1 MAHGLPLEGIPA
13 TRLASRPV
21 RPRLRCPP
29 RTFSLAGT
37 ALCYS
42 LVRRTADGSVAMDSG
57 KVTAIT
63 EALAAELQLTPE
75 RFTRTPLTIIEE
87 LRMQHEAESR
97 GRAAELRALDEL
109 ATRQRWTRGQRGG
122 LENIKMQLIGTSRKY
137 PRDIFDG
144 DDQDAVCHYDC
155 YRRATMLEP
164 LASCIFRE
172 NVPGDFVEAGVYRG
186 GITIFFAAMM
196 MAKGEFGQRKI
207 WVADSFAGLPP
218 AGYAV
223 RTSQNL
229 SQQQIGK
236 MVGRY
241 TEGKLRATLER
252 VQQNFE
258 SFLNV
263 SVDDDR
269 VRYVPGFFNDSLPGA
284 PVKQLALL
292 RADSDLYSSTYE
304 TLAALYPRLSIGG
317 FVVFDDYKLAQARA
331 AIVAFRREKGIT
343 SPVWG
348 SARDLEPPFQTLD
361 RMAFWRKSAITG

>member
-1 MAHGLPLEGIPA
+1 
-13 TRLASRPV
+13 
-21 RPRLRCPP
+21 
-29 RTFSLAGT
+29 
-37 ALCYS
+37 
-42 LVRRTADGSVAMDSG
+42 
-57 KVTAIT
+57 
-63 EALAAELQLTPE
+63 
-75 RFTRTPLTIIEE
+75 
-87 LRMQHEAESR
+87 
-97 GRAAELRALDEL
+97 
-109 ATRQRWTRGQRGG
+109 
-122 LENIKMQLIGTSRKY
+122 
-137 PRDIFDG
+137 
-144 DDQDAVCHYDC
+144 
-155 YRRATMLEP
+155 
-164 LASCIFRE
+164 
-172 NVPGDFVEAGVYRG
+172 
-186 GITIFFAAMM
+186 MM

-284 PVKQLALL
+284 PVKRLALL